1 MNTPGFNSRTGTSDT
16 KPLLVGLNPSPR
28 SDKAWFEGANT
39 TGALAYLAFDYAQNP
54 TVCQSGFDLR
64 NLNARIVDREHISRV
79 DPVEAMTRLST
90 WNDEGSL
97 KGPVVAC
104 GRTTALMIQAFVA
117 ARGLKGVK
125 LYEIPHPACLWRTSS
140 RVPVKRWIEAR
151 IRLRE
156 ALGMPALVQVDEYGI
171 TNAFDAFGGYVDY
184 LEMKGIQEEDAAF
197 QAASDLDDEDWD
209 EEEEYWRTL
218 QIENDDEQN
227 EHIENADRLREEGR
241 YYD

>member
-1 MNTPGFNSRTGTSDT
+1 
-16 KPLLVGLNPSPR
+16 
-28 SDKAWFEGANT
+28 
-39 TGALAYLAFDYAQNP
+39 
-54 TVCQSGFDLR
+54 
-64 NLNARIVDREHISRV
+64 
-79 DPVEAMTRLST
+79 
-90 WNDEGSL
+90 
-97 KGPVVAC
+97 
-104 GRTTALMIQAFVA
+104 
-117 ARGLKGVK
+117 
-125 LYEIPHPACLWRTSS
+125 
-140 RVPVKRWIEAR
+140 
-151 IRLRE
+151 
-156 ALGMPALVQVDEYGI
+156 MPALVQVDEYGI